1 MANEKEEEELI
12 VVWSG
17 GPLLPE
23 RDQHP
28 DPTWDTP
35 TRKNRGF
42 YRLPLSF
49 ERESKLKEDENG

>member
-1 MANEKEEEELI
+1 MVEDKYEYE

-17 GPLLPE
+17 KMSLLPE

-42 YRLPLSF
+42 YKLPLSL
-49 ERESKLKEDENG
+49 ERESNLKEDENG